1 MSDDIGYL
9 DDDIIG
15 FEPLEADMV
24 MSQYVCAVCHSIL
37 LAFEWPGS
45 NRKVVVCP
53 QHGNVEHCGRVT
65 KATVKIEEER
75 AYRLY
80 HEVIRNLPDLW
91 GALLNEGFDYN
102 RAAKIRK
109 DYVCKTCSGPLY
121 LELIVGDREHVN
133 LVCSKHGNI
142 NKVGYTRKGETYAN
156 RRTY

>member
-1 MSDDIGYL
+1 MDEQSYL

-37 LAFEWPGS
+37 LSFQWPNS
-45 NRKVVVCP
+45 TRKVIVCP
-53 QHGNVEHCGRVT
+53 QHGNVERCGRVT

-91 GALLNEGFDYN
+91 GALINEGFDYE
-102 RAAKIRK
+102 RAKTICK
-109 DYVCKTCSGPLY
+109 DYVCKQCGNSLFM
-121 LELIVGDREHVN
+121 EMIIGDRDHVN
-133 LVCSKHGNI
+133 LVCLRHGNI
-142 NKVGYTRKGETYAN
+142 NKAGYIRKGKSYAN
-156 RRTY
+156 KRSY